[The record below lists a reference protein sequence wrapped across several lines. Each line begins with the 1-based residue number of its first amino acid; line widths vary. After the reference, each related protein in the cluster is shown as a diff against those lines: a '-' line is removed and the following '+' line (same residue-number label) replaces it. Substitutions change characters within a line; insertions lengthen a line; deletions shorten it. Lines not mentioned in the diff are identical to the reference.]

1 MLADD
6 EQIRGLRLP
15 NTLELP
21 PSQTAA
27 GIGHLLQGIY
37 ADILKEAYP
46 RQLMALV
53 EKLDDAE
60 RMSVRSSQ
68 R

>member
-21 PSQTAA
+21 PSHTAA
-27 GIGHLLQGIY
+27 VIGHLLQGIY
-37 ADILKEAYP
+37 ADILKKDHP
-46 RQLMALV
+46 RQLMVLI
-53 EKLDDAE
+53 ERLDDAE
-60 RMSVRSSQ
+60 RTAVRSSQ